1 MKIVLISHS
10 NMAVGMKDTL
20 NMIVGDDKNVLAFA
34 AYINGS
40 TAEIQKVKDLV
51 ENNQDEQFIVLTD
64 LLGGSVNNEMM
75 QLLENNKNIRLVT
88 GMNLPLAMQLQLK
101 AATTEKINDE
111 DLNQIINESK
121 KALANVKNLLVE
133 KRMNEDDQ
141 IL

>member
-40 TAEIQKVKDLV
+40 TTEIQKVKDLI
-51 ENNQDEQFIVLTD
+51 ENNQNEQFIVLTD

-111 DLNQIINESK
+111 ELNQIINESK
-121 KALANVKNLLVE
+121 KALVNVKNLLVE

>member
-1 MKIVLISHS
+1 
-10 NMAVGMKDTL
+10 MAVGMKDTL

-51 ENNQDEQFIVLTD
+51 ENNQSEQFIVLTD

-121 KALANVKNLLVE
+121 QALANVKNLLVE

>member
-51 ENNQDEQFIVLTD
+51 ENNQSEQFIVLTD
-64 LLGGSVNNEMM
+64 LLGGSVNT
-75 QLLENNKNIRLVT
+75 K
-88 GMNLPLAMQLQLK
+88 
-101 AATTEKINDE
+101 
-111 DLNQIINESK
+111 
-121 KALANVKNLLVE
+121 
-133 KRMNEDDQ
+133 
-141 IL
+141 

>member
-1 MKIVLISHS
+1 
-10 NMAVGMKDTL
+10 MAVGMKDTL

-51 ENNQDEQFIVLTD
+51 ENNQSEQFIVLTD

-101 AATTEKINDE
+101 AATTENINDE

>member
-51 ENNQDEQFIVLTD
+51 ENNQSEQFIVLTD

>member
-51 ENNQDEQFIVLTD
+51 ENNQSEQFIVLTD

-101 AATTEKINDE
+101 AATTENINDE

>member
-51 ENNQDEQFIVLTD
+51 EDNQDEQFIILTD

-101 AATTEKINDE
+101 ATTTEKITDK
-111 DLNQIINESK
+111 DLNKIIDESK
-121 KALANVKNLLVE
+121 KALADVKNLLVE
-133 KRMNEDDQ
+133 KRMSEDDQ
-141 IL
+141 VL

>member
-1 MKIVLISHS
+1 
-10 NMAVGMKDTL
+10 MAVGMKDTL

-51 ENNQDEQFIVLTD
+51 ENNQSEQFIVLTD

>member
-40 TAEIQKVKDLV
+40 TAEIQKVKNLV
-51 ENNQDEQFIVLTD
+51 EDNQDEQFIILTD

-75 QLLENNKNIRLVT
+75 QLLENNKNIRLIT

-101 AATTEKINDE
+101 ATTTEKVTDK
-111 DLNQIINESK
+111 DLNKIIDESK
-121 KALANVKNLLVE
+121 KALADVKNLLVE
-133 KRMNEDDQ
+133 KRMSEDDQ
-141 IL
+141 VL

>member
-10 NMAVGMKDTL
+10 NMAVGMKQTL

-40 TAEIQKVKDLV
+40 TAEIQKVKSMI
-51 ENNQDEQFIVLTD
+51 ETQKQEQFIILTD

-75 QLLENNKNIRLVT
+75 QLLENNENVKLVT

-101 AATTEKINDE
+101 ASTTENISDE
-111 DLNQIINESK
+111 DLSSIIDQSK
-121 KALANVKNLLVE
+121 KSLVNVKKLLVE
-133 KRMNEDDQ
+133 KRMNENDQ
-141 IL
+141 VL

>member
-1 MKIVLISHS
+1 
-10 NMAVGMKDTL
+10 
-20 NMIVGDDKNVLAFA
+20 
-34 AYINGS
+34 
-40 TAEIQKVKDLV
+40 
-51 ENNQDEQFIVLTD
+51 
-64 LLGGSVNNEMM
+64 
-75 QLLENNKNIRLVT
+75 
-88 GMNLPLAMQLQLK
+88 MNLPLAMQLQLK

>member
-51 ENNQDEQFIVLTD
+51 ENNQSEQFIVLTD

-121 KALANVKNLLVE
+121 QALANVKNLLVE

>member
-40 TAEIQKVKDLV
+40 TTEIQKVKDLI
-51 ENNQDEQFIVLTD
+51 ENNQNEQFIVLTD

-111 DLNQIINESK
+111 ELNQIINESK